1 MAAAFLRSLLFLL
14 VSKCIVVE
22 GLPVPSPQHKAPG
35 DRAELEQLQEA
46 ARSFREER
54 EVCPL
59 LSIKPGVPLLRGTL
73 VLYNSFSLPST
84 CVTEPA
90 SSYLVGVFLWLW
102 HAPLL
107 IWESRVLWWGAV
119 RVRNGRDSSLPCF
132 HSVIARMCWRAMPA
146 ELSERGCAALTSVPH
161 VAVPHGLRARSA

>member
-54 EVCPL
+54 EVCPV
-59 LSIKPGVPLLRGTL
+59 LSIKPGVPSLRGTL
-73 VLYNSFSLPST
+73 VLYNSFSLPSA

-90 SSYLVGVFLWLW
+90 SSCLALCFCGCGMRSPTRLGVLGALEGESQGEEWQGFFTALFSFHDSKDVLEG
-102 HAPLL
+102 HAG
-107 IWESRVLWWGAV
+107 RVLGAW
-119 RVRNGRDSSLPCF
+119 PC
-132 HSVIARMCWRAMPA
+132 S
-146 ELSERGCAALTSVPH
+146 PH
-161 VAVPHGLRARSA
+161 LRATHGRASQAAC